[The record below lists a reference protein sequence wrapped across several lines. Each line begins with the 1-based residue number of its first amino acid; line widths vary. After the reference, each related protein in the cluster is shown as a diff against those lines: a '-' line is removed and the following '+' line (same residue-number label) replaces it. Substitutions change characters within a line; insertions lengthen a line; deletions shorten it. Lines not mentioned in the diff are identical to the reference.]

1 MSLIR
6 TTRSFVAA
14 PVLTAVRAGVVAG
27 VVAGILAIVAMPA
40 LPAAAQELTI
50 GLKTEPSALDPQYHN
65 LAPNNQ
71 IASHIFDP
79 LIAKDDKQRP
89 VPALATSWKAI
100 SDTVWE
106 FKLRPDVRFHDGSPF
121 TARDVV
127 FTYERAAKVP
137 NSPSPFTLM
146 TRQMTKIE
154 IVDPLTLRITTA
166 APAPLLPLDLSAL
179 PILSHT
185 AAAGGA
191 PEGKT
196 TAELNRGE
204 GLIGT
209 GPFKFADWKRG
220 AALVLTRNDDYW
232 GPKPAWAKVTF
243 KPLTNAASRVAAL
256 LAGDVDLIEDP
267 ATADLPKLRK
277 DPKITLAEAVS
288 SRVIYI
294 ALDQFAEPSPGI
306 PDTGKKNPLKDK
318 RVREA
323 LSHAIDRKAIVDKV
337 MEGVGQ
343 PAGDFLPWPAF
354 GTSKA
359 TQPDRYDPAGARKLL
374 ADAGYPKGFSIT
386 LGAPNGRYIND
397 LKVAQA
403 VASMWSRVGVKTE
416 VEAAAPPV
424 FFKNRDEYKYSA
436 YLAGWGADSGEMSNP
451 LRALV
456 ATPNR
461 EKGMGGTNRGRYSNP
476 ALDAR
481 LEEAMRTVDDK
492 KREALL
498 QEASRLVIA
507 DYGFLPLHF
516 ELSVWAMRRGLTYVG
531 RADQATLAQ
540 FVTPAKPSPRR

>member
-6 TTRSFVAA
+6 TMYSVAA
-14 PVLTAVRAGVVAG
+14 AALLACSLPVLFQE
-27 VVAGILAIVAMPA
+27 
-40 LPAAAQELTI
+40 AAAQDLKI
-50 GLKTEPSALDPQYHN
+50 GLKTEPSSLDPQYHN

-71 IASHIFDP
+71 IASQIFDP
-79 LIAKDDKQRP
+79 LIAKDARQLP
-89 VPALATSWKAI
+89 IPALAVSWKAV

-106 FKLRPDVRFHDGSPF
+106 FKLRPGVKFHDGSPF
-121 TARDVV
+121 TAQDVV

-154 IVDPLTLRITTA
+154 IVDPFTLRITTA

-196 TAELNRGE
+196 TAEMNRGE
-204 GLIGT
+204 GLVGT

-220 AALVLTRNDDYW
+220 AELVLTRNDDYW
-232 GPKPAWAKVTF
+232 GPKPAWEKVTF

-267 ATADLPKLRK
+267 PTADLPKLRK
-277 DPKITLAEAVS
+277 DPKVTLAEAVS

-294 ALDQFAEPSPGI
+294 GLDQSADPSPGI
-306 PDTGKKNPLKDK
+306 PDAKGPDGKVRNPLKDK
-318 RVREA
+318 RVRAA
-323 LSHAIDRKAIVDKV
+323 LSLAIDRKGIVDKV

-343 PAGDFLPWPAF
+343 PAGDFLPFPAF
-354 GTSKA
+354 GTSKT
-359 TQPDRYDPAGARKLL
+359 TQPDRYDPAEAKKLL
-374 ADAGYPKGFSIT
+374 AEAGYPNGFSIT
-386 LGAPNGRYIND
+386 LGTPNGRYIND
-397 LKVAQA
+397 LRVAQA
-403 VASMWSRVGVKTE
+403 VASMWSRIGVKTE
-416 VEAAAPPV
+416 VEATAPPV

-451 LRALV
+451 LRSLV

-461 EKGMGGTNRGRYSNP
+461 ERGMGGTNRGRYSNP
-476 ALDAR
+476 AMDAK

-492 KREALL
+492 KREVLL
-498 QEASRLVIA
+498 QEASRLVMA
-507 DYGFLPLHF
+507 DHGLLPLHF
-516 ELSVWAMRRGLTYVG
+516 ELSVWAMRRGLAYTG

-540 FVTPAKPSPRR
+540 FVTPVKPTR